1 MKKPSPLTIAEFV
14 CLGGVIACAIAG
26 AILPDGESPER
37 TAVIIALLVCCLA
50 AIVLITVNRNRQT
63 KVREA
68 EREREEKV
76 LRDALAS
83 TENKVIYLYYIGKK
97 KRLGAPL
104 EKDSFSVQLY
114 RTNDVEQIRAYENF
128 AMESDAYDTFAKEA
142 AYEDLLFLTPMQL
155 SDIHGKTI
163 LLHDDDYAVMRYAPF
178 YQQLFSN
185 NDVQIL

>member
-1 MKKPSPLTIAEFV
+1 MKKPSPLTIAEIICFV
-14 CLGGVIACAIAG
+14 GVIACVIAS

-37 TAVIIALLVCCLA
+37 T
-50 AIVLITVNRNRQT
+50 IVLITAFVLCLVGVVCLSVNRNHQA
-63 KVREA
+63 K
-68 EREREEKV
+68 EREVKREQEEKV

-83 TENKVIYLYYIGKK
+83 QEHKVIYLYYIGKK

-114 RTNDVEQIRAYENF
+114 RTDDVEQIRAYENF
-128 AMESDAYDTFAKEA
+128 AMESDAYDTFAKEV

-155 SDIHGKTI
+155 LEIRGKTI

-178 YQQLFSN
+178 YQQLFAN
-185 NDVQIL
+185 NDVQVL

>member
-1 MKKPSPLTIAEFV
+1 MKKPSPLTIAEIICFV
-14 CLGGVIACAIAG
+14 GVIACVIAS

-37 TAVIIALLVCCLA
+37 TAVVIALLICCLA
-50 AIVLITVNRNRQT
+50 AIVLITVNRNRQA
-63 KVREA
+63 KVREVK
-68 EREREEKV
+68 REQEEKV

-83 TENKVIYLYYIGKK
+83 QENKVVYLFYIGKK

-114 RTNDVEQIRAYENF
+114 RTNDVGQIRAYENLT
-128 AMESDAYDTFAKEA
+128 MESAAHKQFAKEV

-155 SDIHGKTI
+155 LDIHGKTI

-178 YQQLFSN
+178 YQQLFAN
-185 NDVQIL
+185 NDVQVL

>member
-14 CLGGVIACAIAG
+14 CLGGVVACVVAG

-37 TAVIIALLVCCLA
+37 N
-50 AIVLITVNRNRQT
+50 IVLIAAFVLCLVGVVCALINRNRQT
-63 KVREA
+63 KVREIKQ
-68 EREREEKV
+68 EQEEKA

-83 TENKVIYLYYIGKK
+83 TENKVIYLFYIGKK

-128 AMESDAYDTFAKEA
+128 AMESAAHKQFAKEV
-142 AYEDLLFLTPMQL
+142 AYDDMLFLTPAQL
-155 SDIHGKTI
+155 LEIHGKTI

-178 YQQLFSN
+178 YQQLFAN
-185 NDVQIL
+185 NDVQVL

>member
-1 MKKPSPLTIAEFV
+1 MKKPSPLTIAEIICFV
-14 CLGGVIACAIAG
+14 GVIACAIAG

-37 TAVIIALLVCCLA
+37 T
-50 AIVLITVNRNRQT
+50 IVLITAFVLCLVGVVCLSVNRNRQA
-63 KVREA
+63 KERDA
-68 EREREEKV
+68 EREQEEKV

-83 TENKVIYLYYIGKK
+83 QENKVVYLFYIGKK

-114 RTNDVEQIRAYENF
+114 RTNDVGQIRAYENLT
-128 AMESDAYDTFAKEA
+128 MESAAHKQFAKEV

-155 SDIHGKTI
+155 LDIHGKTI

-178 YQQLFSN
+178 YQQLFAN
-185 NDVQIL
+185 NDVQVL

>member
-37 TAVIIALLVCCLA
+37 N
-50 AIVLITVNRNRQT
+50 IVLIAAFVLCLAGVVCALINRNRQT

-68 EREREEKV
+68 EREQEEKV

-104 EKDSFSVQLY
+104 EKDNFSVQLY

-128 AMESDAYDTFAKEA
+128 TMESDAYDTFAKEV

-163 LLHDDDYAVMRYAPF
+163 LLQDDDYAVMRYAPF
-178 YQQLFSN
+178 YQQLFAN

>member
-26 AILPDGESPER
+26 AILPDGESLER
-37 TAVIIALLVCCLA
+37 N
-50 AIVLITVNRNRQT
+50 IVLIAAFVLCLAGVVCALINRNRQT

-68 EREREEKV
+68 EREQEEKV

-155 SDIHGKTI
+155 LDIHGKTI

-185 NDVQIL
+185 NDVQVL